1 MKDLE
6 EYNNF
11 LDIYSVDLIDI
22 YFDLNEYTK
31 NNAYDLLNIDDTN
44 NTNSFLDM
52 IYKNIFIPDIYNDN
66 DYESEEEFIY
76 ID

>member
-6 EYNNF
+6 EYKNF
-11 LDIYSVDLIDI
+11 LDLYSLDLMDM
-22 YFDLNEYTK
+22 YFDLNEYTR
-31 NNAYDLLNIDDTN
+31 NNAFDLLNLNDTN
-44 NTNSFLDM
+44 KSNSFLDM
-52 IYKNIFIPDIYNDN
+52 IFKNIIISDNNDN